1 MDWLR
6 RRARGL
12 VAKGLLKEGNGIWAE
27 DPHRILQAIEK
38 VEQAWTLTHDPKI
51 AIQLATMYDLANRN
65 QDALV
70 VLQQAFA

>member
-1 MDWLR
+1 MTR
-6 RRARGL
+6 
-12 VAKGLLKEGNGIWAE
+12 
-27 DPHRILQAIEK
+27 
-38 VEQAWTLTHDPKI
+38 KI